1 MRPKKATLILVDE
14 QTLFREGLAA
24 LCEATG
30 QYEIVG
36 QCGDGGKAVEVVC
49 SKKPDLA
56 VLDLS
61 LTEVGALGVIQK
73 ASRRGVATR
82 FVILSTR
89 RDRKT
94 VLEVLRS
101 GAAAFMLKSDSAAWF
116 FRGLRNVLEGSIFVS
131 PQIQLSDLLVS
142 LRQRGGEPYEKL
154 TFREHQ
160 ILMMVIQGWRGKE
173 IADQLD
179 LSPKTVS
186 THLVRVM
193 KKLNIHDIPGL
204 VRFGVR
210 QGLIPLR

>member
-1 MRPKKATLILVDE
+1 
-14 QTLFREGLAA
+14 
-24 LCEATG
+24 
-30 QYEIVG
+30 
-36 QCGDGGKAVEVVC
+36 
-49 SKKPDLA
+49 
-56 VLDLS
+56 
-61 LTEVGALGVIQK
+61 
-73 ASRRGVATR
+73 
-82 FVILSTR
+82 
-89 RDRKT
+89 
-94 VLEVLRS
+94 VLRG
-101 GAAAFMLKSDSAAWF
+101 GASAFMLKSDSQAWF
-116 FRGLRNVLEGSIFVS
+116 FRGLRNVLEGSIFIS
-131 PQIQLSDLLVS
+131 PQVQLSDILGNF
-142 LRQRGGEPYEKL
+142 RRRGPASYEKL